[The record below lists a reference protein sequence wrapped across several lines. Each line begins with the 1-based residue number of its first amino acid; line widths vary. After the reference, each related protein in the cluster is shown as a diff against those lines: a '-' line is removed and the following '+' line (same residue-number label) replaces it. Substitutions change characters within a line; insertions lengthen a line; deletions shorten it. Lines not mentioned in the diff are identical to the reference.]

1 MNSMKKLILISALLL
16 VVSNI
21 YANDLPTDGAFQIP
35 HANGK
40 LYLKGKLKNDK
51 KEGTWEFYY
60 NNGQLQAVEKYS
72 GGKPVGVWK
81 YYEENGRLIKR
92 IDQLMDDL
100 FGPPN
105 LVDHYYCDESNS
117 C

>member
-1 MNSMKKLILISALLL
+1 MKKLILISALLL
-16 VVSNI
+16 LVSNV
-21 YANDLPTDGAFQIP
+21 YANDLPTDGTFQIP

-40 LYLKGKLKNDK
+40 IYLKGELQNDK

-60 NNGQLQAVEKYS
+60 DNGQLQAVEKYS

-81 YYEENGRLIKR
+81 YYEEDGKLIKR
-92 IDQLMDDL
+92 VDQLGDNS
-100 FGPPN
+100 FRPPD